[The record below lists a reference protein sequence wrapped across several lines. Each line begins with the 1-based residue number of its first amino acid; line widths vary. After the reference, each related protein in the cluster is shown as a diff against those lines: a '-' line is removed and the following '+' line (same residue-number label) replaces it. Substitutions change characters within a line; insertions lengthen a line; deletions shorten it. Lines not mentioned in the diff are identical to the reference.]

1 MDNKAKIYTLY
12 FVFEDTVTSIGNIVN
27 NREDS
32 REKLDG
38 DRLFH
43 KFLMKGKKQYSDLH
57 YDIVCEIGSANY
69 KAEQEFARIGTRIK
83 SFLGDLRDGN
93 NVDLVFALW
102 IALELALSFYFS
114 ICENQPNLVYDL
126 EDKLRLGHQ
135 KYLSS
140 QSNSEGWQNTDL
152 IITSKVGNF

>member
-12 FVFEDTVTSIGNIVN
+12 FVLEDTINSICYIVN
-27 NREDS
+27 HRENP
-32 REKLDG
+32 REKLDS
-38 DRLFH
+38 DALFH
-43 KFLMKGKKQYSDLH
+43 KYLNQGKKQYSDLH
-57 YDIVCEIGSANY
+57 YDLVCEIGSANY
-69 KAEQEFARIGTRIK
+69 KAEQEYGRIGTRIK
-83 SFLGDLRDGN
+83 GFLGDLRDGK

-114 ICENQPNLVYDL
+114 IWENQPNLVYDL

-140 QSNSEGWQNTDL
+140 QSNSESWQNTDL
-152 IITSKVGNF
+152 IIKLKLGNF